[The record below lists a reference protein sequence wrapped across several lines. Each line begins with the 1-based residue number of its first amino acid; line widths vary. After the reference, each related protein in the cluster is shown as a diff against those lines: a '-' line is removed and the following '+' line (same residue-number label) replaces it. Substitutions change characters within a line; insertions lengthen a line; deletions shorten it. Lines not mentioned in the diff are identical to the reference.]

1 VARTWLSI
9 RVDLVDGGGRTPW
22 PRPGRVFAA
31 ARSHSFAQLA
41 TAIDDAFARWD
52 RAHLHMFD
60 LGGVAGLLIDRYWD
74 DPPDNS
80 RVDDTVKLGTLT
92 GGQRFVYVFDLGD
105 DWAHLC
111 TVNPERIDPLHTVG
125 ITRTG
130 RRPTGAGAPSPT
142 STVARGTATT
152 AKPRHHRTPNWPTYP
167 PFTPAAPTRR
177 VRNACRCS
185 AEELMPPRTAC
196 ERWYGSVSRS
206 SRASELPG
214 WTGQREESWVRAKIA
229 SASKTIFSTNA
240 PSCCRV
246 SRLGP
251 EESDG

>member
-1 VARTWLSI
+1 MARTWLSI
-9 RVDLVDGGGRTPW
+9 RPDLVDGGGRTLW

-125 ITRTG
+125 ITPD
-130 RRPTGAGAPSPT
+130 RPTPYWGWGAIPDQYGRTWDGDDGETPPPPDPQLADLPALHPGSAYKEGAERVQVLGGGADAT
-142 STVARGTATT
+142 SHSVREVVRISVTVIAR
-152 AKPRHHRTPNWPTYP
+152 K
-167 PFTPAAPTRR
+167 
-177 VRNACRCS
+177 
-185 AEELMPPRTAC
+185 
-196 ERWYGSVSRS
+196 
-206 SRASELPG
+206 
-214 WTGQREESWVRAKIA
+214 
-229 SASKTIFSTNA
+229 
-240 PSCCRV
+240 
-246 SRLGP
+246 
-251 EESDG
+251 